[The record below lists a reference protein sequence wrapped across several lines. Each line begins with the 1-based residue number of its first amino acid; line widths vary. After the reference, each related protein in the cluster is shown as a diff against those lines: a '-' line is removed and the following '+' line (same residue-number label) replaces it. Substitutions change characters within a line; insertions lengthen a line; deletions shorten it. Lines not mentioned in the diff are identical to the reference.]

1 MLLGLTVLRLDLSRD
16 LSTTLVVVPMLAAE
30 AALAVVGE
38 ATLEPPDEE
47 LLLWLEMDM
56 GDTRSLDPPDPDSDD
71 SSPRHPRPSRLR
83 KATFAGSEPVGEPT
97 DSREPVGEPRLL
109 TDIGEV
115 GSVSFVSEIV
125 ALMGRLT
132 ALVFACTW
140 LGVTVSGT

>member
-16 LSTTLVVVPMLAAE
+16 RSTTLVVPMLAVEA

-38 ATLEPPDEE
+38 ATLELPDEE

-56 GDTRSLDPPDPDSDD
+56 GDTRSLDPPDPDSED
-71 SSPRHPRPSRLR
+71 SSPRHTRPSRLR
-83 KATFAGSEPVGEPT
+83 RATLAARELVGEPIE
-97 DSREPVGEPRLL
+97 SREPVGEPRLL

-132 ALVFACTW
+132 APDFVCMW
-140 LGVTVSGT
+140 PGVTVSGT

>member
-16 LSTTLVVVPMLAAE
+16 LSTTLVVPTLAAD
-30 AALAVVGE
+30 AVLAVVGE
-38 ATLEPPDEE
+38 ATLEPPDDE

-56 GDTRSLDPPDPDSDD
+56 GDTRSLEPPDPDSED

-83 KATFAGSEPVGEPT
+83 RATLAGIEPVGEPT

-132 ALVFACTW
+132 ALVFVCML
-140 LGVTVSGT
+140 LGATVSGT